1 MEKIFKIFVIIIAL
15 FLFFSDAS
23 QIENDDILNSLENSK
38 KNDFWELNFQNKNY
52 FGDGEITH
60 LESGFLYIK
69 SRVKKKDVL
78 FKLSLEYIGNK
89 KKSQFQEKK
98 SIKFKANLR
107 KLDINELTIEGILLK
122 VF

>member
-1 MEKIFKIFVIIIAL
+1 M
-15 FLFFSDAS
+15 
-23 QIENDDILNSLENSK
+23 
-38 KNDFWELNFQNKNY
+38 
-52 FGDGEITH
+52 
-60 LESGFLYIK
+60 ESGFLYIK